1 MNKEKIVNKN
11 RFFFFNENNKYYCFD
26 DISHKI
32 FFLDKKLF
40 SLLQEN
46 KITEIRRE
54 YRKFYKTV
62 ILRKRTNFRN
72 RKNENCYVTI
82 NFSTN
87 CNLNCKYCFRNK
99 KDSTTLSTTE
109 LKDIIEYV
117 KKYYF
122 PKAKKY
128 VFSLCY
134 TSESSLE
141 IEKLKY
147 FDFLI
152 GQYENYLFNRK
163 QISNIKAIHIYKE
176 LPTPLK
182 IKYSLNN
189 NPIEVLNKII
199 TCENLWEYFDIS
211 KVNFNYENN
220 DALQKNF
227 KDKIQFSFARKIMI
241 NRIILN
247 TFFSHLSIQKEASN
261 IFMSF
266 MTNGT
271 NVTDD
276 FVNFIR
282 SILLKEI
289 YVSIDGSEIVH
300 NSNRIYVNKNGT
312 YDDTIKGIKKL
323 QKNGISVNA
332 SVVITPDFPDLFC
345 IIDSLESL
353 GFSKIS
359 FNLARGKEFLFSK
372 ESINYLLESIRRLFD
387 LFIHEIQQN
396 KISTKLILI
405 KNSILFN
412 AIKLIYYNRYVTSRC
427 TWGNELIID
436 NHGDLYHCNTT
447 IGIEN
452 DKLGHF
458 TEHKSIKK
466 LLKKDDKPQ
475 KKECKNCY
483 ARYLCGGTCYAE
495 ILLGNNNNEN
505 CECYFHKELIN
516 ENIKFFVKL
525 KNMSLLDKFMQIIN

>member
-1 MNKEKIVNKN
+1 MSKINLNTEN
-11 RFFFFNENNKYYCFD
+11 RFFFFVENGKNYCFD

-32 FFLDKKLF
+32 YYLEKRLY
-40 SLLQEN
+40 SLLHEN
-46 KITEIRRE
+46 NIKEIRKK
-54 YRKFYKTV
+54 YTKFYKTV
-62 ILRKRTNFRN
+62 LLRKRIHIRK
-72 RKNENCYVTI
+72 RKNKNCYVTI

-87 CNLNCKYCFRNK
+87 CNLNCKYCFRNR
-99 KDSTTLSTTE
+99 KDSKTLSTID
-109 LKDIIEYV
+109 LKEIIEYV
-117 KKYYF
+117 KKDYF

-134 TSESSLE
+134 TSESSFEL
-141 IEKLKY
+141 EKLKY

-152 GQYENYLFNRK
+152 GKYENYLFDKK
-163 QISNIKAIHIYKE
+163 QISKRTAIKIYKD
-176 LPTPLK
+176 LPVKLK
-182 IKYSLNN
+182 EKYSLDS

-199 TCENLWEYFDIS
+199 TYENLWESFDIS
-211 KVNFNYENN
+211 AVDFNYENN
-220 DALQKNF
+220 KALQQNF
-227 KDKIQFSFARKIMI
+227 VDKVQFSYSRRIMI

-247 TFFSHLSIQKEASN
+247 TFSAYLDKQKEVSN

-271 NVTDD
+271 NISDD
-276 FVNFIR
+276 FVKFIR

-289 YVSIDGSEIVH
+289 YVSIDGSEFVH
-300 NSNRIYVNKNGT
+300 NSNRIYGNKTGT
-312 YDDTIKGIKKL
+312 YADTIKGIKKL
-323 QKNGISVNA
+323 QNNGLSVNA
-332 SVVITPDFPDLFC
+332 SVVITPDFPDLFY
-345 IIDSLESL
+345 IIESLESL

-359 FNLARGKEFLFSK
+359 FNLARGKNIVFSI
-372 ESINYLLESIRRLFD
+372 ESINCLLVSIRKLFN
-387 LFIHEIQQN
+387 LFINEIQHN
-396 KISTKLILI
+396 ITSNKLILI

-458 TEHKSIKK
+458 KEHKSIKK
-466 LLKKDDKPQ
+466 LLKKDDNPQ
-475 KKECKNCY
+475 KKECESCY

-495 ILLGNNNNEN
+495 ILLGNKSNES
-505 CECYFHKELIN
+505 CECFFHKELIN
-516 ENIKFFVKL
+516 ENIKLFVKL
-525 KNMSLLDKFMQIIN
+525 KDMSLLDKFMQIIN